1 MARGAGDGWT
11 RLVRFLRIALP
22 LLALALLSTVF
33 LVARHLNPDDALP
46 YSEVDIADRLRE
58 PRMTNPVYSGTTAD
72 GADLRVT
79 AEAATP
85 EQPGTDTTAGTGAA
99 ARKVLG
105 ILTTPDGIRTDL
117 RSLAAQMD
125 VTGDSVTFAGGVDL
139 DNGGGY
145 RVQTDS
151 MVARMDM
158 TEVRSLAPVTATGPG
173 THITAREMVLTQDPT
188 RPNSYVLVFTG
199 QVKLVYD
206 PPK

>member
-1 MARGAGDGWT
+1 MARRAGDGWT

-58 PRMTNPVYSGTTAD
+58 PRMTNPVYTGTTGD

-79 AEAATP
+79 AATATP
-85 EQPGTDTTAGTGAA
+85 EKPGTETSAGTGAA
-99 ARKVLG
+99 ARTVQG
-105 ILTTPDGIRTDL
+105 ILTTPDGVQTDL

-125 VTGDSVTFAGGVDL
+125 VTGDTVTFTGGVDL
-139 DNGGGY
+139 DNGAGY

-151 MVARMDM
+151 MVARMDQTM
-158 TEVRSLAPVTATGPG
+158 VRSLAPVIATGPG
-173 THITAREMVLTQDPT
+173 TRITALEMVLTQDVT
-188 RPNSYVLVFTG
+188 RPDSYVLVFTG

>member
-1 MARGAGDGWT
+1 MTLPVHNRARLQRWA
-11 RLVRFLRIALP
+11 
-22 LLALALLSTVF
+22 LSTLF
-33 LVARHLNPDDALP
+33 TALSTAAVAAPVTYGNITLDASYALDGG
-46 YSEVDIADRLRE
+46 STVDGMSSPSGI
-58 PRMTNPVYSGTTAD
+58 VYTTAD

-85 EQPGTDTTAGTGAA
+85 ETPGPDTTAGTGAA

-173 THITAREMVLTQDPT
+173 TRITAREMVLTQDPT
-188 RPNSYVLVFTG
+188 RPDSYVLVFTG

>member
-46 YSEVDIADRLRE
+46 YSDVDIADRLRD
-58 PRMTNPVYSGTTAD
+58 PRMTNPVYAGTTAD

-79 AEAATP
+79 AETATP
-85 EQPGTDTTAGTGAA
+85 EKPGTETAAGSGATA
-99 ARKVLG
+99 QTVLG
-105 ILTTPDGIRTDL
+105 LLTTPDGVRTDL

-125 VTGDSVTFAGGVDL
+125 VMGDSVTFTGGVDL
-139 DNGGGY
+139 ANGAGY

-151 MVARMDM
+151 MIARMDQ
-158 TEVRSLAPVTATGPG
+158 TEVRSLAPVIATGPG
-173 THITAREMVLTQDPT
+173 THITALEMVLTQDTT
-188 RPNSYVLVFTG
+188 RPDSYVLVFNG
-199 QVKLVYD
+199 QVKLVYTH
-206 PPK
+206 PK

>member
-33 LVARHLNPDDALP
+33 LVARHLNPEDAIP
-46 YSEVDIADRLRE
+46 YSDVDIADRLRE
-58 PRMTNPVYSGTTAD
+58 PRMTSPVYAGTTAD

-79 AEAATP
+79 AESATP
-85 EQPGTDTTAGTGAA
+85 EKLATETAPGTGATA
-99 ARKVLG
+99 QTVQG
-105 ILTTPDGIRTDL
+105 ILTTPDGVQTDL

-125 VTGDSVTFAGGVDL
+125 ATGDSVTFTGGVDL
-139 DNGGGY
+139 ANGAGY

-151 MVARMDM
+151 MIARMDQ
-158 TEVRSLAPVTATGPG
+158 TEVRSLAPVIATGPG
-173 THITAREMVLTQDPT
+173 THITALEMVLTQDPA
-188 RPNSYVLVFTG
+188 RADSYVLVFTG

>member
-1 MARGAGDGWT
+1 MAQGAGDGWT

-33 LVARHLNPDDALP
+33 LVARHLNPEDAIP
-46 YSEVDIADRLRE
+46 YSDVDIADRLRD
-58 PRMTNPVYSGTTAD
+58 PRMTSPVYAGTTSD

-79 AEAATP
+79 AETATP
-85 EQPGTDTTAGTGAA
+85 ERPETDATTAVGAA
-99 ARKVLG
+99 AQKVLG
-105 ILTTPDGIRTDL
+105 ILTTPDGVQTDL

-125 VTGDSVTFAGGVDL
+125 ITGDSVTFTGGVDL
-139 DNGGGY
+139 ANGAGY

-151 MVARMDM
+151 MTARMDQ
-158 TEVRSLAPVTATGPG
+158 TEVRSLAPVAATGPG
-173 THITAREMVLTQDPT
+173 TRITALEMVLKQDPT
-188 RPNSYVLVFTG
+188 RADSYVLVFTG

>member
-46 YSEVDIADRLRE
+46 YSDVDIADRLRD
-58 PRMTNPVYSGTTAD
+58 PRMTNPVYAGTTAD

-79 AEAATP
+79 AETATP
-85 EQPGTDTTAGTGAA
+85 EKPGTETVAGSGATAQT
-99 ARKVLG
+99 VLG
-105 ILTTPDGIRTDL
+105 LLTTPDGVHTDL

-125 VTGDSVTFAGGVDL
+125 VMGDSVTFTGGVDL
-139 DNGGGY
+139 ANGAGY

-151 MVARMDM
+151 MIARMDQ
-158 TEVRSLAPVTATGPG
+158 TEVRSLAPVIATGPG
-173 THITAREMVLTQDPT
+173 THITALEMVLTQDTT
-188 RPNSYVLVFTG
+188 RPDSYVLVFNG
-199 QVKLVYD
+199 QVKLVYT

>member
-33 LVARHLNPDDALP
+33 LVARHLNPEDAIP
-46 YSEVDIADRLRE
+46 YSDVDIADRLRE
-58 PRMTNPVYSGTTAD
+58 PRITSPVYAGTTAD

-79 AEAATP
+79 AEAAIP
-85 EQPGTDTTAGTGAA
+85 EKLATEAAPGTGATA
-99 ARKVLG
+99 QSVQG
-105 ILTTPDGIRTDL
+105 ILTTPDGVQTDL

-125 VTGDSVTFAGGVDL
+125 ITGDSVTFTGGVDL
-139 DNGGGY
+139 ANGAGY

-151 MVARMDM
+151 MMARMDQ

-173 THITAREMVLTQDPT
+173 TRITALEMVLRQDPL
-188 RPNSYVLVFTG
+188 RADSYVLVFTG

>member
-46 YSEVDIADRLRE
+46 YSDVDIADRLRD
-58 PRMTNPVYSGTTAD
+58 PRMTNPVYAGTTAD

-79 AEAATP
+79 AETATP
-85 EQPGTDTTAGTGAA
+85 EKPGTETVAASGATAQT
-99 ARKVLG
+99 VLG
-105 ILTTPDGIRTDL
+105 LLTTPDGVRTDL

-125 VTGDSVTFAGGVDL
+125 VTGDSVTFTGGVDL
-139 DNGGGY
+139 ANGAGY

-151 MVARMDM
+151 MIARMDQ
-158 TEVRSLAPVTATGPG
+158 TEVRSLAPVVATGPA
-173 THITAREMVLTQDPT
+173 THITALEMVLTQDTT
-188 RPNSYVLVFTG
+188 RPDSYVLVFNG
-199 QVKLVYD
+199 QVKLVYT